1 MDLKRSIVIEIDAKG
16 AVVGA
21 RKVEDALKGIER
33 NGKGALGKIDKEAQS
48 ASRMPGITSRR

>member
-1 MDLKRSIVIEIDAKG
+1 MMDLKRSIVIEIDAKG

-48 ASRMPGITSRR
+48 A